1 MEETTPQPRLDA
13 RPVSRPPVP
22 VTIGF
27 VQMNTTLD
35 ETVYLPYSVGM
46 LQAYLQRHTARPGG
60 YAFTI
65 PVVEPV
71 APEAALERIGSA
83 DIVGFSNYVWNG
95 NRSLAVARALKE
107 ERPETLVVFGGPHVP
122 DHAEAFLRAHPYV
135 DVACHGEGEAVFND
149 IAERYPERRWEDVPG
164 VSYLEEGRFVNV
176 PRRERIKD
184 LSEVPSPFLDGVFEP
199 LMATR
204 PGRLWRTAWE
214 TNRGCPFRCTFCD
227 WGSAIAA
234 KVNRFDI
241 DRILAEAE
249 WMGERQIAYIFVA
262 DANFGIL
269 TRDVEIARVLAS
281 VRKRYGYPGKV
292 LIQNTKN
299 QTERAYA
306 TLKILTDAQM
316 AAEINISIQSTTPEV
331 LAAIK
336 RENISL
342 ETYAEVQR
350 RFVRDGIP
358 TYVDLIVGL
367 PAETV
372 SSFKQSISRVLEGG
386 QHHRVQ
392 FHNLSILPN
401 AEMGD
406 SAYQAE
412 YGLRTVTTN
421 VVNNHA
427 PPEAVR
433 DGIVETQ
440 EIVIETAAMPR
451 EDWRHARTFAWLTS
465 LYHLDHT
472 LLLPILVTW
481 KLTGLPLWQ
490 VIDVLIAADETRFP
504 VLGEQRAFCLDFA
517 ERLQRGEGEYVL
529 SSDWLGSHW
538 TVDEFLFIKLCLDG
552 RLDELHREAEEILA
566 ALLPADDVDA
576 RTKLADAI
584 QLNRGRLRE
593 PLADGVVGVECR
605 YDVHAFCQAML
616 AGHDAEWRRGP
627 VAYEVEHRSYGS
639 LDAWLRDLV
648 RDRVEDKL
656 ASVRSTSKAVPQEV

>member
-1 MEETTPQPRLDA
+1 MEETARLPRLESK
-13 RPVSRPPVP
+13 PVSRPPAP
-22 VTIGF
+22 VTVGF

-46 LQAYLQRHTARPGG
+46 LQAYLQGHTTRPGG
-60 YAFTI
+60 YVFSL
-65 PVVEPV
+65 PVVEAV
-71 APEAALERIGSA
+71 APEPALERIGPA
-83 DIVGFSNYVWNG
+83 DIVGFSTYVWNG

-107 ERPETLVVFGGPHVP
+107 ERPDTLVVFGGPHVP
-122 DHAEAFLRAHPYV
+122 DHAEEFLRAHPYV
-135 DVACHGEGEAVFND
+135 DVACHGEGEAVFYD
-149 IAERYPERRWEDVPG
+149 IAERYPERDWSDVPG
-164 VSYLEEGRFVNV
+164 VSYLDEGRFVHV
-176 PRRERIKD
+176 PRRQRIKD

-199 LMATR
+199 LM
-204 PGRLWRTAWE
+204 AWE

-234 KVNRFDI
+234 KVNRFDL
-241 DRILAEAE
+241 DRVFAEAE
-249 WMGERQIAYIFVA
+249 WMGEQQIAYIFVA
-262 DANFGIL
+262 DANFGIF
-269 TRDVEIARVLAS
+269 TRDVEIAQALVS
-281 VRKRYGYPGKV
+281 VRKRHGYPGRV

-306 TLKILTDAQM
+306 TLKLLTDAQM

-406 SAYQAE
+406 PAYQAE
-412 YGLRTVTTN
+412 YGLKTVTTN

-427 PPEAVR
+427 PPATVD

-440 EIVIETAAMPR
+440 EIVIETATMPPAAWR
-451 EDWRHARTFAWLTS
+451 EARAFAWLTS
-465 LYHLDHT
+465 LYHLNHT
-472 LLLPILVTW
+472 LLMPILVTW

-490 VIDVLIAADETRFP
+490 VIDALIAADEARFP

-529 SSDWLGSHW
+529 SPDWLGSHW
-538 TVDEFLFIKLCLDG
+538 TVDEYLFIEMCLDG
-552 RLDELHREAEEILA
+552 RLDELHREAEEVLA
-566 ALLPADDVDA
+566 GLLPPDVDA
-576 RTKLADAI
+576 VAALADAI
-584 QLNRGRLRE
+584 QLNRARLRE
-593 PLADGVVGVECR
+593 PLADGVVTVECQV
-605 YDVHAFCQAML
+605 DVHAFCEAVL
-616 AGHDAEWRRGP
+616 AGHEAEWQRGP
-627 VAYEVEHRSYGS
+627 VVYEVEHRSYGS

-648 RDRVEDKL
+648 RDRVDDKL
-656 ASVRSTSKAVPQEV
+656 ASVRSTTRAVLQRV